1 MAARQIGKSQT
12 CAALATLKSLMRR
25 NGLSL
30 VISTGA
36 RASAEFLRKVVNAAR
51 ALEAATKGSLTFTSS
66 ADCVKFSNG
75 SRVLSLPSGN
85 PAALRGFSA
94 QCVIVDEA

>member
-1 MAARQIGKSQT
+1 MLK
-12 CAALATLKSLMRR
+12 ALEKR

-36 RASAEFLRKVVNAAR
+36 RASSEFLLKVVNGAR
-51 ALEAATKGSLTFTSS
+51 ALEAATNGKLQFTSS
-66 ADCVKFSNG
+66 SDCVKFSTG
-75 SRVLSLPSGN
+75 SRILSLPSGN

-94 QCVIVDEA
+94 SCVIVDEA